1 MKTLKGFFPQIFG
14 GIASGLMIGIGGTVL
29 LSCEDRYIGAILF
42 TIALLTICFMD
53 FYLYTGRIGFAAEGF
68 EKKTAVQLAVGLVS
82 NFVGATLMG
91 LIIRYARPALIEKA
105 AASCDSKLRNGVL
118 RAFVLGCLC
127 GVLMYVAVKTFR
139 QNKTVLGVIF
149 CIPVFILAGFEHSIA
164 DMFYFALAGM
174 INIQY
179 IGFIIA
185 VILGNSVGALVI
197 AALFRLKNVNAE
209 RG

>member
-1 MKTLKGFFPQIFG
+1 MKTLKSFFPQIFG

-29 LSCEDRYIGAILF
+29 LSCDDRYIGAILF

-53 FYLYTGRIGFAAEGF
+53 FYLYTGKIGFTVESFSA
-68 EKKTAVQLAVGLVS
+68 KTAAQLGVGLIS
-82 NFVGATLMG
+82 NFVGATLTG
-91 LIIRYARPALIEKA
+91 LIMRYARPAIVEKA
-105 AASCDSKLRNGVL
+105 AASCETKLQNGVL
-118 RAFVLGCLC
+118 RAFVLGCFC

-174 INIQY
+174 MNVQY

-185 VILGNSVGALVI
+185 VILGNSVGAMLI
-197 AALFRLKNVNAE
+197 AALFRFKNTSAE
-209 RG
+209 

>member
-1 MKTLKGFFPQIFG
+1 MKTVRRFYPQIFG
-14 GIASGLMIGIGGTVL
+14 GMASGLLISIGGSVL

-42 TIALLTICFMD
+42 TIALLSICMMD
-53 FYLYTGRIGFAAEGF
+53 LYLYTGRIGFAAESF
-68 EKKTAVQLAVGLVS
+68 DPKTAAQLGVGLFG
-82 NFVGATLMG
+82 NFLGATLTG
-91 LIIRYARPALIEKA
+91 FLIRFARPQLVEKA
-105 AASCDSKLRNGVL
+105 QQSCQTKLDNGIL

-127 GVLMYVAVKTFR
+127 GVLMYVAVKTYKSK
-139 QNKTVLGVIF
+139 NTIAGVLF

-174 INIQY
+174 ISLEY

-197 AALFRLKNVNAE
+197 AALYRLKNIEA
-209 RG
+209 